1 MHQQKKH
8 INKNLLNAA
17 EANGDM
23 AVKIFPRELIGK
35 EIIIVRA
42 ANPQLVGWQGR
53 IIDETRNSL
62 KVISNQGEAKMLLK
76 NSLAFK
82 IKGTEI
88 IISGNQIF
96 KRPEER
102 LKG

>member
-1 MHQQKKH
+1 MT
-8 INKNLLNAA
+8 
-17 EANGDM
+17 
-23 AVKIFPRELIGK
+23 VKLFRQELIGK